1 MIRIFDKYME
11 QIKQTI
17 QKLLELGGFSDFS
30 VEADAESRRIS
41 IFIHDADLSSFL
53 PKLIW
58 DFEHV
63 VNLVSKR
70 NGGENFVVDINNYRR
85 ERERL
90 IGELAKAAARKVL
103 LNKEQVALP
112 AMNAYE
118 RRLIHVELASRPDVK
133 TESAGEGKERHV
145 IVKPL

>member
-1 MIRIFDKYME
+1 MDE
-11 QIKQTI
+11 LKQTI
-17 QKLLELGGFSDFS
+17 QKLLELAGFEDFS
-30 VEADAESRRIS
+30 VEIDQEGRRIS
-41 IFIHDADLSSFL
+41 LFIHDIDLSGFL

-58 DFEHV
+58 DIEHL
-63 VNLVSKR
+63 VNLMCKKS
-70 NGGENFVVDINNYRR
+70 NLETFVVDINNYRR

-118 RRLIHVELASRPDVK
+118 RRLIHLELASRPDVK

>member
-1 MIRIFDKYME
+1 MTMDE
-11 QIKQTI
+11 LKQTI
-17 QKLLELGGFSDFS
+17 QKLLELGDFSDFS
-30 VEADAESRRIS
+30 VETDLEGRRIS
-41 IFIHDADLSSFL
+41 IFIHDIDLSDFL

-58 DFEHV
+58 DFEHI
-63 VNLVSKR
+63 VNLVAKKNNLDS
-70 NGGENFVVDINNYRR
+70 FVVDINNYRR

-118 RRLIHVELASRPDVK
+118 RRLIHLELASRPDVK

>member
-1 MIRIFDKYME
+1 ME

-17 QKLLELGGFSDFS
+17 QKLLALGGFSDFS
-30 VEADAESRRIS
+30 VEVEPEGRRIS
-41 IFIHDADLSSFL
+41 VLIYDVELKSFL

-58 DFEHV
+58 DFEHII
-63 VNLVSKR
+63 NLVSKR
-70 NGGENFVVDINNYRR
+70 NGWENFVVDINNYRR

-103 LNKEQVALP
+103 LSKEAVSLP

-118 RRLIHVELASRPDVK
+118 RRLIHLELASRPDVK
-133 TESAGEGKERHV
+133 TESLGEGKERHV
-145 IVKPL
+145 VVKPL